1 MSEPRLYTL
10 LELQD
15 ADKWERFI
23 ADPTALL
30 WPKNMTVRSKIVLM
44 ILELIYYFKWVQWGS
59 EIEGLTYEYISPS
72 GNIEIVK
79 ANTLKIED
87 IEIIVKK
94 LNEEKISDYK
104 LAPRY
109 IEDITRNTTHM
120 ELSALLTGKVQ
131 SQNIFNLD
139 IAIFKLLPEEMQDV
153 FNVDEICRECT
164 VVTTYPGNASSK
176 YADLYLKFR
185 IWGVKLYDE
194 DGNQLELDKICK
206 EHIRNFCTDEQ
217 LDRTY
222 KSWAYAGLGSK
233 FPAEIREEIVKRV
246 ESKETTQKRRREIEK
261 REKKREE
268 WKNILQSIRGN
279 TPDEV
284 IRLLAK
290 VHDPDYDPAN
300 YPINDF

>member
-1 MSEPRLYTL
+1 MSERYTL

-15 ADKWERFI
+15 VDKWKRFI
-23 ADPTALL
+23 DDPMALL
-30 WPKNMTVRSKIVLM
+30 WPKNMAVRSKIVLM

-87 IEIIVKK
+87 IGIIVKK

-109 IEDITRNTTHM
+109 MEDIIQDTTHM
-120 ELSALLTGKVQ
+120 ELSALLTGKVR

-139 IAIFKLLPEEMQDV
+139 IAIFKLLPEEMQYV

-164 VVTTYPGNASSK
+164 VVTTYPGNTSSK

-194 DGNQLELDKICK
+194 DGNQLKLDKICK
-206 EHIRNFCTDEQ
+206 EHIHIFCTDEQ

-222 KSWAYAGLGSK
+222 KSWAYAGLGSE
-233 FPAEIREEIVKRV
+233 FPAEIREKIVKHV
-246 ESKETTQKRRREIEK
+246 ESEGTMQKRRQEIEK
-261 REKKREE
+261 REKMREE
-268 WKNILQSIRGN
+268 WKNFLQSIQGN
-279 TPDEV
+279 MSDEV
-284 IRLLAK
+284 IRLMAE